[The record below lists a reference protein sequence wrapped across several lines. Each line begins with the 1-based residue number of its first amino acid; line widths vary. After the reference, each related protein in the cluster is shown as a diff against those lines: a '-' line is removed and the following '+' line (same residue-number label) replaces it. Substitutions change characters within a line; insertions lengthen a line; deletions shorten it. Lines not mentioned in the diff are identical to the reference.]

1 MEREEDVV
9 MELEPVIPIEGDN
22 FDLIIIGAGPA
33 GMEAAVCAGRAR
45 LKTLVIDRA
54 LPGGQASTSYK
65 IYNYLGYP
73 NGVMGDDLALKMEKH
88 FREYKIQYTCENVE
102 DILNISEKEK
112 IIKTDLGSTYKTKA
126 IILAVGL
133 EPKQMQYPFEKQFL
147 GRGISYYAQCD
158 AESYKNETVA
168 VIGGGNCACYAA
180 EYLAQFVKKLYIIHR
195 SDYIKAVKTLK
206 EKIMNNSII
215 DVLWNTELVDVFGV
229 DHVEKI
235 KLLNIS
241 TTQTTWLDVK
251 AIFVYVGRIPP
262 RDLISVDIELDEKG
276 YIITDEYMRTNIPG
290 VYAAGDIRSKQIRQI
305 ATAISDGMI
314 AAINVDRDIIQK

>member
-1 MEREEDVV
+1 
-9 MELEPVIPIEGDN
+9 
-22 FDLIIIGAGPA
+22 
-33 GMEAAVCAGRAR
+33 
-45 LKTLVIDRA
+45 
-54 LPGGQASTSYK
+54 
-65 IYNYLGYP
+65 
-73 NGVMGDDLALKMEKH
+73 
-88 FREYKIQYTCENVE
+88 
-102 DILNISEKEK
+102 
-112 IIKTDLGSTYKTKA
+112 
-126 IILAVGL
+126 
-133 EPKQMQYPFEKQFL
+133 
-147 GRGISYYAQCD
+147 
-158 AESYKNETVA
+158 